1 MRKMDLTRSPVF
13 LSVTQQVYLTSQ
25 VMSLIGVSEVT
36 KQT

>member
-13 LSVTQQVYLTSQ
+13 LSVAKLIYLTSQ